1 MTILFLVIL
10 ILILFLKYNKKNEYD
25 FIKLINNW
33 TTNYSKLSFNNIK
46 LINYNNKINT
56 NKLGIKLNIY
66 VPKIYY
72 NGKYDRKE
80 IIKYN
85 NYVIKP
91 INGHSS
97 TNVYLMSNGINLFT
111 NKKHNIKHFDNIF
124 FNKDIIIEQLL
135 PNENNQYR
143 ILDDF
148 KIYTFRGNP
157 EIVLHK
163 YYDYD
168 KNDYSSEY

>member
-72 NGKYDRKE
+72 NGK
-80 IIKYN
+80 
-85 NYVIKP
+85 
-91 INGHSS
+91 
-97 TNVYLMSNGINLFT
+97 
-111 NKKHNIKHFDNIF
+111 
-124 FNKDIIIEQLL
+124 
-135 PNENNQYR
+135 
-143 ILDDF
+143 
-148 KIYTFRGNP
+148 
-157 EIVLHK
+157 
-163 YYDYD
+163 
-168 KNDYSSEY
+168 